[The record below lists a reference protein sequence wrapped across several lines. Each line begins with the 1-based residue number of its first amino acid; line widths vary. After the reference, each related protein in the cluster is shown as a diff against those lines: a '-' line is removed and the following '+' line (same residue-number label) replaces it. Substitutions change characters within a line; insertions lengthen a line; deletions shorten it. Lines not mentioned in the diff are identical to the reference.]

1 METEQVVTNKILGVL
16 NHAPSVI
23 GNLLESKGIMFQL
36 VLDSKQIQR
45 FRPKTVY
52 GFTSSET
59 LFKSIKNL
67 KRPPILWDSPS
78 VFNHISLS
86 QPISLLD
93 AKMMRDG
100 IIIFE
105 TLKKD
110 KLRAFMKKKFEA
122 LEVQPMFSKIITKQL
137 GNDSKFSELLNKLLV
152 TLPDYVYEPTLIAI
166 TTSCENDDYKILSQ
180 YMNNNRLITDVN
192 KDQYKELIDYIKEIK
207 PYIVYMVTKTE
218 KKILSKLDKDTKS
231 SLKRIRFFINYFGSK
246 RLGDYIDCENSVNN

>member
-1 METEQVVTNKILGVL
+1 MEQLTTSKILGVL

-23 GNLLESKGIMFQL
+23 ENLLESKGITFQL
-36 VLDSKQIQR
+36 VLDSKQLQR

-59 LFKSIKNL
+59 LFKSIQQL

-93 AKMMRDG
+93 AKIMRDG

-105 TLKKD
+105 ALKKD

-122 LEVQPMFSKIITKQL
+122 LETPPMFSKVVTKQL

-152 TLPDYVYEPTLIAI
+152 TLPDYVYEPTIIAV
-166 TTSCENDDYKILSQ
+166 TTACEQGNYKILSE
-180 YMNNNRLITDVN
+180 YLNNNRLITDVN
-192 KDQYKELIDYIKEIK
+192 KEQYKEFSSYLKGIKQYIT
-207 PYIVYMVTKTE
+207 YMISKTE
-218 KKILSKLDKDTKS
+218 KKVLSKLDKETKS
-231 SLKRIRFFINYFGSK
+231 SLKRVRFFINYFGTK
-246 RLGDYIDCENSVNN
+246 RLEDYLDCESSVNNC